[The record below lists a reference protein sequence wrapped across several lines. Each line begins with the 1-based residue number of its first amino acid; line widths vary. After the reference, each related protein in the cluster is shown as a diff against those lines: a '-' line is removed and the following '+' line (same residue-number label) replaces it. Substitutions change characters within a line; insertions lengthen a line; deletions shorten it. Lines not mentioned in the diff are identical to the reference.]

1 MRLWTRFFNRRKR
14 MMEDLDQDI
23 RDFIERETQDNL
35 ERGMAPVEAHYA
47 ALRKF
52 GNLTR
57 VKEETREVWSF
68 VWFEQLWQDFR
79 FGLRMW
85 RRSPG
90 VTAVVVIALALG
102 VGVNT
107 AIFGI
112 VNEFLLR
119 PLPVPSPEQITVLAI
134 QQKDAPLGSGGFSYP
149 EFVDFRQQSTAFS
162 DIFGVVLGLV
172 QFTADDRSEQCFANY
187 VSGNFFPSLGVKPAL
202 GRVILPSDGETP
214 GQPPVAVLDYF
225 YWQKRFHGDPGI
237 IGRQVRINGQ
247 STLILGVGPRQFHG
261 MFSIF
266 QTDAYLPMSAMGS
279 EEAGKLYWT
288 SRDYR
293 RILAF
298 GRLKPGVSLREAQ
311 TSLDLVTARL
321 ANLYPASDRWY
332 TVRALPERSARP
344 IPYANSSFVAIAGLF
359 LTLAGFV
366 LLLAGMNVENILLAR
381 GAARQRE
388 MGIRAALGAGR
399 ARLLRQT
406 LAESILLALLG
417 GGAGFALAGLANYCL
432 GSIRLQ
438 YIPLQFNTALDWQV
452 LTFGAASVLALGILV
467 GLLPA
472 QRASGAEVNSVLHEG
487 ASRDGRLFAQS
498 GLRNLLVI
506 GQVAG
511 SVVLLVAA
519 GLFVRSLWRVRG
531 FDLGFDPGHV
541 LNVVVDPHE
550 IAYDEGRTEAFYR
563 EMEARARALPGVESV
578 SLASYIPM
586 GGFPSKAPIVVE
598 SRPLSPG
605 QQAPQV
611 LFNRIDPPYFQT
623 MRIPL
628 LRGRAFTDSD
638 DLAAPRVAIINQ
650 TMAQRFWPREDCLGK
665 RFSMNGGAGPWAEVV
680 GVTGDGKYGT
690 LGEDPQPFFYVPLAQ
705 DFVSKRA
712 LQIRTHIAPESLA
725 APIREMLRSLAPDLS
740 ALDIETMTQFLE
752 GALGFFAFR
761 LAATLAGVLGVIGL
775 ILAVVGVYGVVSF
788 TVSQRTRDIGIRRA
802 LGASSR
808 QILNLV
814 WRQGMQLVSVGVALG
829 SVAAWALTRGM
840 RHMLAG
846 ISTNDPAVYIMVA
859 ILLASVSLL
868 ACWVPARRAMKV
880 QPLAALRH
888 E

>member
-1 MRLWTRFFNRRKR
+1 MSRRKR

-23 RDFIERETQDNL
+23 RDFIERETQDNI
-35 ERGMAPVEAHYA
+35 ERGMPPEEARYA

-52 GNLTR
+52 GNVTR
-57 VKEETREVWSF
+57 VKEETREVWSV
-68 VWFEQLWQDFR
+68 VWLEQLWQDLR
-79 FGLRMW
+79 FGLRVV

-90 VTAVVVIALALG
+90 VTAVVAIALALG

-107 AIFGI
+107 AIFSI

-149 EFVDFRQQSTAFS
+149 EFVDFRQQATTFS
-162 DIFGVVLGLV
+162 DIFGLVLSPV
-172 QFTADDRSEQCFANY
+172 QLTVDDRSEQCFVNY
-187 VSGNFFPSLGVKPAL
+187 VSGNFFSFLGVKPAR

-214 GQPPVAVLDYF
+214 GRPSVVVLDYS
-225 YWQKRFHGDPGI
+225 YWQKQFHGDPNVV
-237 IGRQVRINGQ
+237 GRQVRINGQ
-247 STLILGVGPRQFHG
+247 STLILGVAPRQFHG

-266 QTDAYLPMSAMGS
+266 QTDAYLPMSAIGW
-279 EEAGKLYWT
+279 EESGKLFWT
-288 SRDYR
+288 SRDLR

-298 GRLKPGVSLREAQ
+298 GRLKPGMTLREAQ
-311 TSLDLVTARL
+311 SSLDVITARL

-332 TVRALPERSARP
+332 TVRAVPERSARP

-366 LLLAGMNVENILLAR
+366 LLLAAMNVENILLAR
-381 GAARQRE
+381 GAVRQRE

-406 LAESILLALLG
+406 LAESLLLAPLG

-432 GSIRLQ
+432 GSIRLRN
-438 YIPLQFNTALDWQV
+438 IPLQFNATLDWHV
-452 LTFGAASVLALGILV
+452 LTFGVASVLAVGILV

-472 QRASGAEVNSVLHEG
+472 QRASGADVNSLLHDG
-487 ASRDGRLFAQS
+487 ARWDARLFAHS
-498 GLRNLLVI
+498 GLRSLLVV

-519 GLFVRSLWRVRG
+519 GLFVRSLWKVQG
-531 FDLGFDPGHV
+531 LDLGFDPNRV
-541 LNVVVDPHE
+541 LNVIVDPHE
-550 IAYDEGRTEAFYR
+550 LGYDEVRTEAFYR
-563 EMEARARALPGVESV
+563 EIETRSRALPGVESV
-578 SLASYIPM
+578 SLASYVPM
-586 GGFPSKAPIVVE
+586 GGFPSKAPIVLE

-611 LFNRIDPPYFQT
+611 LFNRIDPSYFQT
-623 MRIPL
+623 MRVPL

-638 DLAAPRVAIINQ
+638 DAAAPRVAIINQ
-650 TMAQRFWPREDCLGK
+650 TMAQHFWPRENCLGK
-665 RFSMNGGAGPWAEVV
+665 RFSMNGDAGPFAEVV
-680 GVTGDGKYGT
+680 GVTGDGKYVT

-705 DFVSKRA
+705 NFVSKRA
-712 LQIRTHIAPESLA
+712 LQVRTRTPPDSLA
-725 APIREMLRSLAPDLS
+725 APIKELLADLAPDLS
-740 ALDIETMTQFLE
+740 AVDIETMKQFLE

-761 LAATLAGVLGVIGL
+761 LAATLAAALGMIGL

-808 QILNLV
+808 HILNLV
-814 WRQGMQLVSVGVALG
+814 WRQGMQLVTVGVALG
-829 SVAAWALTRGM
+829 TVAAWVLTRAM
-840 RHMLAG
+840 MHMLAG
-846 ISTNDPAVYIMVA
+846 ISTSDPATYITVA
-859 ILLASVSLL
+859 LLLGGVSLL

-880 QPLAALRH
+880 EPLVALRH